1 MERKNLKFDFELK
14 GSNQKGDFFEF
25 EGLASTFQKDLDND
39 VIEKGAFTESLT
51 KRMPVILF
59 QHDSSA
65 PIGVTTEAF
74 EKSDGL
80 FIRAKLP
87 LDDELV
93 KGRVIPQMK
102 VGSIK
107 SMSIGFSAMRNDME
121 IKGDVRHIKKVDL
134 HEISLVTFP
143 ANPGA
148 QVTGFKSELKDILEL
163 KNKREL
169 ENHLRELGMSQKAAV
184 YLASKVEFADEIHEK
199 QMINKLD
206 NILGSIK
213 NV

>member
-1 MERKNLKFDFELK
+1 MERKSLKFNFELR
-14 GSNQKGDFFEF
+14 GSNTKDDFFEF
-25 EGLASTFQKDLDND
+25 EGMASTFQKDLDND
-39 VIEKGAFTESLT
+39 VIEKGAFKESLT
-51 KRMPVILF
+51 KRLPVILF
-59 QHDSSA
+59 QHDSNA

-80 FIRAKLP
+80 FIKAKLP
-87 LDDELV
+87 IDDDLV

-107 SMSIGFSAMRNDME
+107 SMSIGFSMLRDDIEME
-121 IKGDVRHIKKVDL
+121 GDIRHIKKVDL

-143 ANPGA
+143 ANTGA
-148 QVTGFKSELKDILEL
+148 KVTGFKSELKDILEL

-184 YLASKVEFADEIHEK
+184 YLASKVEFADEIHET
-199 QMINKLD
+199 QIINKLD
-206 NILGSIK
+206 KILGSIK